1 MTTKQGKKSAPRKS
15 SAMQFLENLT
25 GGPLTI
31 SEILKT
37 LRECDE
43 ISQKDF
49 AKQLGISKQNLCDIE
64 KGRKAVTPSR
74 AAMFAKKLGYPPTS
88 FIRIALQ
95 EELDHAG
102 IKITIS
108 SIDAA

>member
-1 MTTKQGKKSAPRKS
+1 MTTKQTRRSKTKKSE
-15 SAMQFLENLT
+15 AMIFMEKVS

-31 SEILKT
+31 AGILKS
-37 LRECDE
+37 LRECDV

-49 AKQLGISKQNLCDIE
+49 ATLLGISKQSLCDIE

-74 AAMFAKKLGYPPTS
+74 AAIFAQKLGYPATA

-95 EELDHAG
+95 EELDRAG
-102 IKITIS
+102 VKLRIQS
-108 SIDAA
+108 VDAA